1 MQRTIAT
8 TQPFS
13 FDHTLTF
20 IRRFLPVS
28 TDYVLGDRSL
38 TAAIAIDGRAVPF
51 TLFDRDGELVIDTER
66 RSIDRV
72 ARVAAD
78 FVGARDDLAPFYD
91 AAEGDPVMAFLLG
104 FASAVD
110 LPAGCPLAK
119 PSIVGSLHGLH
130 HVRFLTLAEIAVYC
144 VMMQRAPIAM
154 AATLK
159 RRFLER
165 FGLEVR
171 VGDTTLRA
179 FPELDG
185 LVALDPEDISEAIG
199 NRRRGEQI
207 ANVVRGVAAI
217 GETILCEAPY
227 TEARDAL
234 LRIPGIG
241 PFSAAAILLRG
252 LGRMDDVPRAV
263 FAGDGPALYGASFD
277 ECEIRRRYGRH
288 IGYWSFYLKT
298 GAARMRDALPNKPR
312 GAMRRS
318 AA

>member
-1 MQRTIAT
+1 MQRTLAT

-28 TDYVLGDRSL
+28 SDYVLGDRSL

-51 TLFDRDGELVIDTER
+51 TLFVRDGELVVDTER

-72 ARVAAD
+72 ARVASS
-78 FVGARDDLAPFYD
+78 FVGARDDLAAFYT
-91 AAEGDPVMAFLLG
+91 AAKGDPAMSFLLG

-119 PSIVGSLHGLH
+119 HPIIGSLHGLH
-130 HVRFLTLAEIAVYC
+130 HVRFLTLEEIAVYC
-144 VMMQRAPIAM
+144 VMMQRSPIAV

-159 RRFLER
+159 RRFLDR
-165 FGLEVR
+165 FGLAVR

-179 FPELDG
+179 FPEMQTLVELD
-185 LVALDPEDISEAIG
+185 ADDISEAIG
-199 NRRRGEQI
+199 NRRRGAQI
-207 ANVVRGVAAI
+207 ANVIRGVAAI
-217 GETILCEAPY
+217 GETMLCDAPY
-227 TEARDAL
+227 AEARDAL
-234 LRIPGIG
+234 LRVPGIG

-252 LGRMDDVPRAV
+252 LGRMDDVPAMV
-263 FAGDGPALYGASFD
+263 FANDGPALYGPSFD
-277 ECEIRRRYGRH
+277 EHEIRRRYGRH
-288 IGYWSFYLKT
+288 VGYWSFYLKT
-298 GAARMRDALPNKPR
+298 AAARMRDALPPEPR
-312 GAMRRS
+312 GAVRRS